1 MDGIYVARPLAL
13 SFLLSGLPFLIS
25 LFQKKI
31 KLFLALFLVP
41 SVGWM
46 AAPLEGLDD
55 FAG

>member
-13 SFLLSGLPFLIS
+13 FFLLSGLPFLIS
-25 LFQKKI
+25 LFQKIKI

-46 AAPLEGLDD
+46 AAPLEG
-55 FAG
+55 GS